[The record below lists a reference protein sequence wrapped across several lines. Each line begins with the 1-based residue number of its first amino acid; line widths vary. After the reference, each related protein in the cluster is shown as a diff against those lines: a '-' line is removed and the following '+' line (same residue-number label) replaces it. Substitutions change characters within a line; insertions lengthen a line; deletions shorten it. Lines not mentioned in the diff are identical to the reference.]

1 MLTIF
6 FVYFLSTILL
16 KKRKLYISN
25 IFSQK
30 CNSNIFPLGRH
41 PLVGMLEHFTDKF
54 PDNFF
59 ESLISLL
66 PGGEKESILFQC
78 SKLFCDSIKCKL
90 GVHSP
95 ETQSNKLHLSNKLP
109 KNRGKKTVTNSHR
122 SVRYMYVQWT
132 ARWELDIYS
141 GRKQFN
147 NWKTK
152 WVSTKF
158 MWVVVSCFDRK
169 QNFVFQQWAWPCT
182 YMYTSAHSER
192 DIKLDA
198 LGNSIEDII
207 IPAEPKRNEIKEQI
221 AMVFLLK

>member
-1 MLTIF
+1 MRTILRNLLKSDRWFLYFLFPIPLLVCNEFHGSVLNSLQNPQLDRLLSIMLTIF

-122 SVRYMYVQWT
+122 SVRYMYVQ
-132 ARWELDIYS
+132 
-141 GRKQFN
+141 
-147 NWKTK
+147 
-152 WVSTKF
+152 
-158 MWVVVSCFDRK
+158 
-169 QNFVFQQWAWPCT
+169 
-182 YMYTSAHSER
+182 
-192 DIKLDA
+192 
-198 LGNSIEDII
+198 
-207 IPAEPKRNEIKEQI
+207 
-221 AMVFLLK
+221 